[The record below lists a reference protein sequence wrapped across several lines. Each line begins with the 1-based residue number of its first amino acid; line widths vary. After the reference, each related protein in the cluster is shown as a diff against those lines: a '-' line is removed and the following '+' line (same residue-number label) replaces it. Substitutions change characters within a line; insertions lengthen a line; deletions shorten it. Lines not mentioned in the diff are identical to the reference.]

1 VEVNLTIP
9 SLRRVVVKIS
19 GHLINPD
26 NIGLVLRY
34 GECLR
39 KLRGKDV
46 ALAVVVGGGVYAR
59 KYISA
64 ARSLGASESL
74 CDILGVHVTRA
85 NALLLISAI
94 GLDHTYPEPPRSVEE
109 FFKASATG
117 KIVVTG
123 GFEPG
128 QSTAAVAALVAEAF
142 GADVLLLATR
152 VEGVYDKDPRVHRDA
167 KLLREVTIAQLREI
181 LSKTQSMKAGSYELL
196 DPLALAV
203 IERSKI
209 PVIVFNGSKPE
220 LLEEI
225 VVERRNPGTLIK
237 HG

>member
-1 VEVNLTIP
+1 MEVNLTIP
-9 SLRRVVVKIS
+9 PLRRVIVKIS

-26 NIGLVLRY
+26 NIGLVIRY
-34 GECLR
+34 GEYLR
-39 KLRGKDV
+39 KLREKGL

-64 ARSLGASESL
+64 ARSIGASESL
-74 CDILGVHVTRA
+74 CDILGVHITRA

-94 GLDHTYPEPPRSVEE
+94 GLDQAYPEPPRSVEE
-109 FFKASATG
+109 FLRSSATG

-128 QSTAAVAALVAEAF
+128 QSTATVAALVAEAF
-142 GADVLLLATR
+142 RADALLLATK

-167 KLLREVTIAQLREI
+167 KLLKEVTISKLREI
-181 LSKTQSMKAGSYELL
+181 LSQTQSMKAGGYELL
-196 DPLALAV
+196 DPLALA
-203 IERSKI
+203 ILERSKI

-225 VVERRNPGTLIK
+225 VVKRRNPGTLVK
-237 HG
+237 HE

>member
-1 VEVNLTIP
+1 MEVNLTIP
-9 SLRRVVVKIS
+9 HFRRVVLKIS

-34 GECLR
+34 GEYLR
-39 KLRGKDV
+39 KLRGEGL

-74 CDILGVHVTRA
+74 CDILGIHITRA

-94 GLDHTYPEPPRSVEE
+94 GLGEAYPKPPGSVEE
-109 FFKASATG
+109 FLKSSATG

-128 QSTAAVAALVAEAF
+128 QSTATVAALVAEAF
-142 GADVLLLATR
+142 EADALLLATR
-152 VEGVYDKDPRVHRDA
+152 VEGVYDRDPRVHSDA
-167 KLLREVTIAQLREI
+167 KLLKEITVAQLKNI
-181 LSKTQSMKAGSYELL
+181 LSKTQSMKAGGYELL

-209 PVIVFNGSKPE
+209 PVLVFNGSKPW
-220 LLEEI
+220 LLENILLKRE
-225 VVERRNPGTLIK
+225 NPGTIIK
-237 HG
+237 P

>member
-1 VEVNLTIP
+1 MEVNLTIP
-9 SLRRVVVKIS
+9 PPRRVVVKIS

-26 NIGLVLRY
+26 NIGSVLRY

-39 KLRGKDV
+39 KLREKGL

-64 ARSLGASESL
+64 ARSVGASESL
-74 CDILGVHVTRA
+74 CDILGVHITRA

-94 GLDHTYPEPPRSVEE
+94 GLEHAYPEPPRGVEV
-109 FFKASATG
+109 FLKASATG
-117 KIVVTG
+117 KIVVIG

-142 GADVLLLATR
+142 GANALLLATR

-167 KLLREVTIAQLREI
+167 KLLKEVTVTQLREI
-181 LSKTQSMKAGSYELL
+181 LSKTQSMKAGGYELL
-196 DPLALAV
+196 DPLALAI

-220 LLEEI
+220 LLEKI
-225 VVERRNPGTLIK
+225 VVEGRNPGTLVK
-237 HG
+237 HE